1 MSKQS
6 EIFFEENNLAIQ
18 LESALVQIKT
28 KDEKLKLYEE
38 ELERLHEM
46 LNELKRSKFGK
57 KSERY
62 ESQEQ
67 MVFNEAEVLV
77 KNLKPDILSD
87 EIIIG
92 GSDDSNDKNKDQ
104 NKDKNKKEIT
114 VKEHTKVIRGS
125 RNPLPK
131 ELPREV
137 QHILLPESE
146 RISSDGVTPLKIIG
160 YEVSEK
166 LIYEPAVIKVLEIHR
181 AKYGADAGDYEKT
194 AQHEPAIIPRSFV
207 TPELAASIISQ
218 KYAYGLPLYR
228 QEGMFLELGI
238 DLPRQ
243 TQARW
248 VIKHAEA
255 LMPVY
260 NILNE
265 RLLDSFYISCDE
277 TVTQVLKEKGKK
289 AESKSYMWV
298 RSTPNANNKII
309 LFDYDPSRSSEAAKK
324 ILSDYSGYVQVDGYA
339 GYNFLEKQSGVTI
352 LGCNMHGRRYFEQAK
367 VDGAKSGK
375 TLAEVGLKYY
385 HTLYELEE
393 ESKKLNIDDKQKHRL
408 EKHKPIWDEFK
419 TWVEVN
425 IKKVPPK
432 SKLGK
437 ALNYFTSE
445 YEYLI
450 GYLKDPRL
458 EMDNGF
464 VERAIR
470 KFAIGRNN
478 WMFSDTESGA
488 QASSMFYSILCT
500 ANVNG
505 IKPFQLLKYL
515 FQEIPKAKTIED
527 IENLADII
535 MGIKS
540 LPDHKA

>member
-1 MSKQS
+1 MSQQS
-6 EIFFEENNLAIQ
+6 EIFFAGNDLAIQ
-18 LESALVQIKT
+18 LESALLQIKY

-38 ELERLHEM
+38 ELEHMREM
-46 LNELKRSKFGK
+46 LNELKRSKYGK

-67 MVFNEAEVLV
+67 MVFNEAEVLA
-77 KNLKPDILSD
+77 KSAKPEFSD
-87 EIIIG
+87 EIIVEA
-92 GSDDSNDKNKDQ
+92 DTE
-104 NKDKNKKEIT
+104 KEIT
-114 VKEHTKVIRGS
+114 VKEHTKKIRGH

-131 ELPREV
+131 DLVREV
-137 QHILLPESE
+137 TTILLPEAE
-146 RISSDGVTPLKIIG
+146 CISSDGVTPLKIIG
-160 YEVSEK
+160 YEISEK
-166 LIYEPAVIKVLEIHR
+166 LVYEPAIVKVLEIHR
-181 AKYGADAGDYEKT
+181 AKYGVDIGDYEKT
-194 AQHEPAIIPRSFV
+194 APHSPAIIPRSFV
-207 TPELAASIISQ
+207 TPELAASIVTQ

-228 QEGMFLELGI
+228 QEAMFLELGI

-248 VIKHAEA
+248 VIAHAEA

-260 NILNE
+260 NILND
-265 RLLDSFYISCDE
+265 RLMSDFYVSCDE
-277 TVTQVLKEKGKK
+277 TYTQVLKENGKT
-289 AESKSYMWV
+289 AESTSYMWV
-298 RSTPNANNKII
+298 RSTPHAKNKIV
-309 LFDYDPSRSSEAAKK
+309 LFKYDSSRSADVAKK
-324 ILSDYSGYVQVDGYA
+324 LFEDFSGYVQVDGYA
-339 GYNFLEKQSGVTI
+339 GYNFLEDKKDTFRI
-352 LGCNMHGRRYFEQAK
+352 GCNMHGRRYFEQAK

-385 HTLYELEE
+385 QKLYDLDD
-393 ESKKLNIDDKQKHRL
+393 ESKKLDLAEKQKHRI
-408 EKHKPIWDEFK
+408 ENHKPAWDEFK
-419 TWVEVN
+419 AWVDIN

-437 ALNYFTSE
+437 ALNYFTNE

-464 VERAIR
+464 VERIIR

-478 WMFSDTESGA
+478 WMFSDTEAGA
-488 QASSMFYSILCT
+488 DASAMFYSVLCT
-500 ANVNG
+500 ANING
-505 IKPFQLLKYL
+505 VKPFNLMKYL
-515 FQEIPKAKTIED
+515 FHEIPKAKTLED

-540 LPDHKA
+540 LPGQ

>member
-1 MSKQS
+1 MLQRDVFFS
-6 EIFFEENNLAIQ
+6 EIELLKSENQGLQ
-18 LESALVQIKT
+18 YQIKNQ
-28 KDEKLKLYEE
+28 DEKIKLYEE
-38 ELERLHEM
+38 EVERLHEI

-77 KNLKPDILSD
+77 KNLKPELSD
-87 EIIIG
+87 EILIDG
-92 GSDDSNDKNKDQ
+92 ETE
-104 NKDKNKKEIT
+104 KKIT
-114 VKEHTKVIRGS
+114 VKEHTKKIRGH
-125 RNPLPK
+125 RKPLPK
-131 ELPREV
+131 DLVREVLNIELPEADC
-137 QHILLPESE
+137 
-146 RISSDGVTPLKIIG
+146 ISSDGVTPLKIIG
-160 YEVSEK
+160 YEISEK
-166 LIYEPAVIKVLEIHR
+166 LVYEPAIVKVLEIHR
-181 AKYGADAGDYEKT
+181 AKYGADIGDYEKT
-194 AQHEPAIIPRSFV
+194 APHALAIIPRSFV
-207 TPELAASIISQ
+207 TPELAASIVTQ

-228 QEGMFLELGI
+228 QEAMFLELGI

-248 VIKHAEA
+248 VIAHAEA

-265 RLLDSFYISCDE
+265 RLVSDFYISCDE
-277 TVTQVLKEKGKK
+277 TYTQVLKENGKT
-289 AESKSYMWV
+289 AESTSYMWV
-298 RSTPNANNKII
+298 RSTPHAKNKIV
-309 LFDYDPSRSSEAAKK
+309 LFKYDPSRSADVAKK
-324 ILSDYSGYVQVDGYA
+324 LFEDFSGYVQVDGYA
-339 GYNFLEKQSGVTI
+339 GYNFLEDKKDTFRI
-352 LGCNMHGRRYFEQAK
+352 GCNMHGRRYFEQAK

-375 TLAEVGLKYY
+375 TLAEIGLKFYQK
-385 HTLYELEE
+385 LYDLDD
-393 ESKKLNIDDKQKHRL
+393 ESKKLDLVEKQKHRT
-408 EKHKPIWDEFK
+408 ENHKPIWDEFRA
-419 TWVEVN
+419 WVDVN

-437 ALNYFTSE
+437 ALNYFTNE

-464 VERAIR
+464 VERIIR

-478 WMFSDTESGA
+478 WMFSDTEAGA
-488 QASSMFYSILCT
+488 DASAMFYSVLCT
-500 ANVNG
+500 ANING
-505 IKPFQLLKYL
+505 VKPFNLMKYL

-540 LPDHKA
+540 LPNQ